1 MADTRVTRS
10 TVARAAVADV
20 VAIVV
25 FVALGRQTHDEGG
38 NAVLGALEVAAPFLI
53 AAAAGWVVAR
63 AWRTPLDPVTGT
75 IIWVSTVVVGMV
87 LRRFVFDRGTATPFV
102 IVASVATMV
111 LLIGWR
117 LAARQVLTVTSR
129 RRAAAEK

>member
-1 MADTRVTRS
+1 MADRR

-25 FVALGRQTHDEGG
+25 FVALGRRTHDEGG
-38 NAVLGALEVAAPFLI
+38 NAVLGALGVAAPFLI
-53 AAAAGWVVAR
+53 AAAVGWLVAR

-87 LRRFVFDRGTATPFV
+87 LRRFAFDRGTATPFV
-102 IVASVATMV
+102 IVASVATLV
-111 LLIGWR
+111 LLVGWR
-117 LAARQVLTVTSR
+117 VVAQWVVGR
-129 RRAAAEK
+129 RTERRTAAEK

>member
-1 MADTRVTRS
+1 M
-10 TVARAAVADV
+10 ADV

-53 AAAAGWVVAR
+53 AAAVGWVVAR

-87 LRRFVFDRGTATPFV
+87 LRRLAFDRGTATPFV
-102 IVASVATMV
+102 IVASVATLV
-111 LLIGWR
+111 LLVGWR
-117 LAARQVLTVTSR
+117 VVAQWVVVR
-129 RRAAAEK
+129 RTERRTAAEK

>member
-1 MADTRVTRS
+1 MADRRTA
-10 TVARAAVADV
+10 ARAAVADV

-53 AAAAGWVVAR
+53 AAAVGWVVAR

-87 LRRFVFDRGTATPFV
+87 LRRLAFDRGTATPFV
-102 IVASVATMV
+102 IVASVATLV
-111 LLIGWR
+111 LLVGWR
-117 LAARQVLTVTSR
+117 VVAQWVVVR
-129 RRAAAEK
+129 RTERRTAAEK

>member
-1 MADTRVTRS
+1 MADRR

-38 NAVLGALEVAAPFLI
+38 NAILGALEVAAPFLI
-53 AAAAGWVVAR
+53 AAAVGWMVTR

-87 LRRFVFDRGTATPFV
+87 LRRFAFDRGTATPFV
-102 IVASVATMV
+102 IVASVATLV
-111 LLIGWR
+111 LLVGWR
-117 LAARQVLTVTSR
+117 VVAQWVVGR
-129 RRAAAEK
+129 RTERRTAAEK

>member
-1 MADTRVTRS
+1 MADRRS
-10 TVARAAVADV
+10 AGRRPYVAAVADA

-53 AAAAGWVVAR
+53 AAALGWLVAR
-63 AWRTPLDPVTGT
+63 AWHTPFEPVTGT
-75 IIWVSTVVVGMV
+75 IIWVCTVVVGML

-102 IVASVATMV
+102 IVASVATLV

-117 LAARQVLTVTSR
+117 LVAQQFTQ
-129 RRAAAEK
+129 RRASTGM